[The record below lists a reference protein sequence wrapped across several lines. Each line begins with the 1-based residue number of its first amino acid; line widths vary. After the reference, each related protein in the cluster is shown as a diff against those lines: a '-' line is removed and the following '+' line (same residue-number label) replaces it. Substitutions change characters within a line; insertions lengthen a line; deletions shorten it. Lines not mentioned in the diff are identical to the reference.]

1 MEHFQRPDGIYLKKI
16 CGEYFLVADRRMQ
29 KRCPVISQIN
39 ETAARIFELLG
50 GGASV
55 QETAEQITLEY
66 DIDPSLAEAD
76 TRRLCRELA
85 ENGFLIRE

>member
-1 MEHFQRPDGIYLKKI
+1 MERFESPDGIHLKKI
-16 CGEYFLVADRRMQ
+16 CGEYFLIADRRMQ

-50 GGASV
+50 SGASV
-55 QETAEQITLEY
+55 QETAEQITQEY

-76 TRRLCRELA
+76 TKRLCRELVD
-85 ENGFLIRE
+85 NGFLIRK